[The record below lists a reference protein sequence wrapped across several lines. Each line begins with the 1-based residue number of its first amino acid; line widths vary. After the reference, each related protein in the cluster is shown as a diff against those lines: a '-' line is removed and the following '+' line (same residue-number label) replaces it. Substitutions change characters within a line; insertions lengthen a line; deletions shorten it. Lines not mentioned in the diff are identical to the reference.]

1 MFGSEEEG
9 MEKRRDT
16 MSDVDCAL
24 IIASEDWS
32 ALKQDS
38 RDPSQD
44 WSTLKDDSGESIRSV
59 TKTDH
64 FKHA

>member
-1 MFGSEEEG
+1 
-9 MEKRRDT
+9 
-16 MSDVDCAL
+16 MSDIDCVL
-24 IIASEDWS
+24 IIASEEWS
-32 ALKQDS
+32 ASKQDS

-44 WSTLKDDSGESIRSV
+44 WSSLKGESGESIPSV